1 MRNKII
7 LLSLVVSLTAAPA
20 FADGAGSSKEERVG
34 VGVGAVIGAVAGG
47 PVGMIIG
54 AALGAKVGDEFNER
68 NSEVDSLSSSL
79 GGSKRRVSQL
89 EGDIDALN
97 SEIDGLGADLQHMQ
111 DASRPELLNLMKAGI
126 EMDLLFRTDE
136 YVLADAT
143 GSRLKQLAVTLAAMP
158 DVQIQLDAFADERGD
173 EAYNQELSV
182 KRAEHVREVL
192 VTYGFPASRITVEA
206 HGESPAIDENIDS
219 YAFERKVSLTL
230 YVEDNPSFAANPV
243 KTR

>member
-7 LLSLVVSLTAAPA
+7 LPGLVASLLTAPA
-20 FADGAGSSKEERVG
+20 FADGAGSTKEENIG
-34 VGVGAVIGAVAGG
+34 VGVGAAIGAIAGG
-47 PVGMIIG
+47 PVGLIIG
-54 AALGAKVGDEFNER
+54 AAFGARVGDEFNER
-68 NSEVDSLSSSL
+68 NTEVDSLSSSL
-79 GGSKRRVSQL
+79 SGSKRRVLQL
-89 EGDIDALN
+89 ENDIDELTG
-97 SEIDGLGADLQHMQ
+97 EIDGLGADLQHMK
-111 DASRPELLNLMKAGI
+111 DVSRPELMNLMRAGI

-143 GSRLKQLAVTLAAMP
+143 GNRLKQLAVSLASMP

-182 KRAEHVREVL
+182 KRAEHVRDIL
-192 VTYGFPASRITVEA
+192 VTYGFPAARITVEA

-230 YVEDNPSFAANPV
+230 YVEDNPSFAANPM
-243 KTR
+243 

>member
-7 LLSLVVSLTAAPA
+7 LLSLIASLIATPA
-20 FADGAGSSKEERVG
+20 FANGAGSSKEESVG
-34 VGVGAVIGAVAGG
+34 VGVGAAIGAIAGG

-54 AALGAKVGDEFNER
+54 AAFGAKVGDEINER
-68 NSEVDSLSSSL
+68 NTEVDSLSSSL
-79 GGSKRRVSQL
+79 NGSKSRVSQL

-97 SEIDGLGADLQHMQ
+97 SEIDGLGVDLQRMK
-111 DASRPELLNLMKAGI
+111 DVSRPELLSLMKAGI

-143 GSRLKQLAVTLAAMP
+143 GDRLKQLAVSLAAMP
-158 DVQIQLDAFADERGD
+158 DIKIQLDAFADERGD
-173 EAYNQELSV
+173 EVYNQELSV
-182 KRAEHVREVL
+182 KRAEHVRDVL
-192 VTYGFPASRITVEA
+192 VTYGFPAARINVEA

-230 YVEDNPSFAANPV
+230 YVEDNPRFAANPMQN
-243 KTR
+243 

>member
-7 LLSLVVSLTAAPA
+7 LLSLVASLITTPA
-20 FADGAGSSKEERVG
+20 FATGAGSSKEESVG
-34 VGVGAVIGAVAGG
+34 VGVGAAIGAIAGG

-54 AALGAKVGDEFNER
+54 AAFGAKVGDEFNER
-68 NSEVDSLSSSL
+68 NTEVDSLSSSL
-79 GGSKRRVSQL
+79 NGSKSRVSQL

-97 SEIDGLGADLQHMQ
+97 SEIDGLGVDLQRMK
-111 DASRPELLNLMKAGI
+111 DVSRPELLSLMKAGI

-143 GSRLKQLAVTLAAMP
+143 GNRLKQLAVSLASMP

-173 EAYNQELSV
+173 ESYNQELSL
-182 KRAEHVREVL
+182 KRAEHVRDVL
-192 VTYGFPASRITVEA
+192 VTYGFPVARINVEA

-230 YVEDNPSFAANPV
+230 YVEDNPSFAANPM
-243 KTR
+243 